1 MQELWEN
8 LNIVI
13 HAKMQTNA
21 WSRLNGLQIN
31 EFPLYNKTDNENILN
46 QEVGSSSS
54 GKYTTS

>member
-13 HAKMQTNA
+13 HAKMQTNVS
-21 WSRLNGLQIN
+21 SRLNGLQIN

>member
-8 LNIVI
+8 LYIVI

-46 QEVGSSSS
+46 QEVGSSSR